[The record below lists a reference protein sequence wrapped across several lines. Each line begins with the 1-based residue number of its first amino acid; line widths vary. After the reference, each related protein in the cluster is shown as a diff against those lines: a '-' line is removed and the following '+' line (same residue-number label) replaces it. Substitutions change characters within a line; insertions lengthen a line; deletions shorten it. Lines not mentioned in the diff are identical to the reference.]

1 MGFAPLGRD
10 VSRLVLGTLV
20 VSTDVLDEY
29 VRLGGNAIDTAHAY
43 NDGDSERAL
52 GAWMDSRPG
61 VRERLTIIS
70 KGAHPSAD
78 RRRVTPEDIT
88 CDLRDTLARLGT
100 SGRPVPAA
108 PRRPVGAGRPD
119 RRGPQRAP
127 RGRAPARLRRVQLDL
142 RADRGGERV
151 RARPRPRGLLLQ
163 QRPPVARDAERGA
176 LAGHAVGLRRRDRR
190 LARAHADAAVRVV
203 GAGAR
208 LLRRARRR
216 ARLRQRR
223 PTASGC
229 GAPSWSPSAS
239 ASTANQVALA
249 WVLHQPFPVYAI
261 FGVRTVESL
270 HEAVRRARR
279 RADRGR
285 AALAQPRAG
294 GDQGVTAPRM
304 KSMIA

>member
-1 MGFAPLGRD
+1 MRFAPLGRD

-61 VRERLTIIS
+61 VRERLTILS

-88 CDLRDTLARLGT
+88 CDLRDTLARLRT
-100 SGRPVPAA
+100 PVDLYLLHRDDPSV
-108 PRRPVGAGRPD
+108 PVGPIVEVLNEHRDAGR
-119 RRGPQRAP
+119 
-127 RGRAPARLRRVQLDL
+127 L
-142 RADRGGERV
+142 RAFGASNWTC
-151 RARPRPRGLLLQ
+151 ARIEEANEYARDHGLEGFCCSSVA
-163 QRPPVARDAERGA
+163 PVARDAERGA

-223 PTASGC
+223 
-229 GAPSWSPSAS
+229 
-239 ASTANQVALA
+239 
-249 WVLHQPFPVYAI
+249 QPRAAAARR
-261 FGVRTVESL
+261 GG
-270 HEAVRRARR
+270 RRARS
-279 RADRGR
+279 A
-285 AALAQPRAG
+285 
-294 GDQGVTAPRM
+294 
-304 KSMIA
+304 